1 MHVKETDRNTIL
13 KHDSFHPQALRNG
26 LTYWQML
33 RVRRITSDPVET
45 VHAMTEMVNKLAE
58 RGYPRIELEKTRDRV
73 LAIPRDEAL
82 RTTRETSSESP
93 FVPWVTDTEY
103 SIRNEFPD
111 QSECSLSLP
120 YNSVE
125 LEEQIKPAFN
135 IKDIMWEKTKKCCTS
150 SPRKFVRYCFELFPV
165 LTWLPQYKI
174 KEYLLGDIVS
184 GIIVGI
190 VTIPQ
195 AIAYSLLA
203 SQAPIYGLYTNFFCC
218 IIYFFMASSHHNCVG
233 TFGVLCLMVGES
245 VNKHLKAAGFTEYG
259 DEVLNSTLTS
269 NSTVCGRS
277 CYAIML
283 ATSLTFMVGVYQVLM
298 GIFHLGF
305 ISVYLSEPLL
315 SGFVTG
321 SSLTIITSQMK
332 YLLGLKIPRSDGA
345 GSLITT
351 WIDIFT
357 NLQDT
362 NICDFIASAV
372 TIAVMVPVK
381 IINDRFK
388 SKMKVPFPVE
398 IFVIIVATLVSHYY
412 DFNRKYKSSICGSIP
427 TGFMSPRA
435 PEWSMIPSIATDAIP
450 IAIIGFAMT
459 VSLAEIFA
467 KKHGYTVSINQ
478 EMIAIGMCNVIP
490 SFFYSFASCAALAK
504 TLLKES
510 TGANTQLNGIVS
522 SLLLMIVLLA
532 LSHLLYSLQNSILGV
547 ITIVSLKGA
556 LVKFA
561 DTPKMWRISRIDT
574 VVWWV
579 SMLASALISTE
590 IGLLVGV
597 CFSMLCVIFRT
608 QRPRA
613 TLLGNVSGT
622 EIYED
627 QLQYKELNT
636 IPNIKI
642 YRFNGS
648 LYYANKDYFIASL
661 HSKTG
666 VNPSIVLT
674 LQRKAKREEVTPGQ
688 TNHRFG
694 SKLNVIKTVCKPRK
708 SLDTTLSAIDVH
720 SLIIDCG
727 AMQFVDSAGLSILK
741 EVRNDYEEIGVW
753 VFLANCNPSVCRL
766 LHNGDF
772 FSVINSSASE
782 HAFHSVHDAVTFA
795 ERKFRKKMT
804 TGINNVSIPT
814 PDHNDTDDG
823 Q

>member
-1 MHVKETDRNTIL
+1 MAQFIDLE
-13 KHDSFHPQALRNG
+13 
-26 LTYWQML
+26 
-33 RVRRITSDPVET
+33 
-45 VHAMTEMVNKLAE
+45 
-58 RGYPRIELEKTRDRV
+58 YPIK
-73 LAIPRDEAL
+73 
-82 RTTRETSSESP
+82 
-93 FVPWVTDTEY
+93 
-103 SIRNEFPD
+103 NEFPE
-111 QSECSLSLP
+111 QSERSPSLP

-125 LEEQIKPAFN
+125 LEEQIKPVLN
-135 IKDIMWEKTKKCCTS
+135 PKDLIWEETKECCIS
-150 SPRKFVRYCFELFPV
+150 SPRKLGRFCFELFPV
-165 LTWLPQYKI
+165 LSWLPQYKI

-190 VTIPQ
+190 VNIPQ

-203 SQAPIYGLYTNFFCC
+203 SQDPIYGLYTNFFCC

-233 TFGVLCLMVGES
+233 TFGVLCLMVGNS
-245 VNKHLKAAGFTEYG
+245 VNKQLKAAGFTEDG
-259 DEVLNSTLTS
+259 DAVLNSTLAA
-269 NSTVCGRS
+269 NSTLCGKG
-277 CYAIML
+277 CYAIMV
-283 ATSLTFMVGVYQVLM
+283 ATSLTFMAGVYQVFM
-298 GIFHLGF
+298 GLFRLGF

-315 SGFVTG
+315 NGFVTG

-332 YLLGLKIPRSDGA
+332 YLLGLKIPRHDGE

-351 WIDIFT
+351 WIDIFN
-357 NLQDT
+357 NLQST
-362 NICDFIASAV
+362 NICDLLTSAV
-372 TIAVMVPVK
+372 AIAIMVPVK
-381 IINDRFK
+381 NINDRFK

-398 IFVIIVATLVSHYY
+398 LFVIIVATLVSHYF
-412 DFNRKYKSSICGSIP
+412 DFNGKYKSSICGSIP
-427 TGFMSPRA
+427 TGFKPPRS
-435 PEWSMIPSIATDAIP
+435 PEWSLIPKIAIDAIP

-467 KKHGYTVSINQ
+467 KKHGYTVSTNQ
-478 EMIAIGMCNVIP
+478 EMIAIGMCNLIP

-522 SLLLMIVLLA
+522 SLVLLLVLLA
-532 LSHLLYSLQNSILGV
+532 ISPLFYSLQNCILGI

-556 LVKFA
+556 LVKFS

-627 QLQYKELNT
+627 QFKYKELD
-636 IPNIKI
+636 IVPNIKI
-642 YRFNGS
+642 YRFDGS
-648 LYYANKDYFIASL
+648 LYYANKDYFKATL
-661 HSKTG
+661 YSKTG
-666 VNPSIVLT
+666 VNPLIVLT
-674 LQRKAKREEVTPGQ
+674 LQRKTKKEKKEEEVTPVQ
-688 TNHRFG
+688 TNYRFI
-694 SKLNVIKTVCKPRK
+694 SKLNAIKTVCKTSK
-708 SLDTTLSAIDVH
+708 STNIPALKMH

-727 AMQFVDSAGLSILK
+727 AMQFVDSVGLSVLI

-753 VFLANCNPSVCRL
+753 VFLANCNPSVRQL
-766 LHNGDF
+766 LHNGNF
-772 FSVINSSASE
+772 FSGTNGSAGL
-782 HAFHSVHDAVTFA
+782 HAFHSVHDAVMFA
-795 ERKFRKKMT
+795 ERKFRKRMKLSQ
-804 TGINNVSIPT
+804 INDVDSFST
-814 PDHNDTDDG
+814 QDQEDTEDG